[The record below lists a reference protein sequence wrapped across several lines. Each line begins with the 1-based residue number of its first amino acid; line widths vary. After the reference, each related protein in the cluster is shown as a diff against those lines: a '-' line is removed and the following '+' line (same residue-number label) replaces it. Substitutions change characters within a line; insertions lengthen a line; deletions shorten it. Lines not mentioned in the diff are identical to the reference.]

1 VRRRLLVGIS
11 ALPALLLVGALD
23 GTAGAASPPGA
34 HWRFDEL
41 VGTTAEDSA
50 GDHDGTSTDVVPGLP
65 GLVGTAYGFNGGSSV
80 VRVPSADDLNPGS
93 ADFSFGAAVN
103 FTEVPPDST
112 WDVVRKG
119 VSGTK
124 GGYYKLELFDGGSTN
139 GARAR
144 CYFRGANGNSKSV
157 VGGKNLNDGRWH
169 RVTCSRKGGKVI
181 ITVDG
186 KTSSNSFSL
195 GKLAN
200 TAEITIGAKPTG
212 GDAYLGR
219 IDEVRL
225 TFP

>member
-1 VRRRLLVGIS
+1 VGV
-11 ALPALLLVGALD
+11 AVLPALLFGALVGS
-23 GTAGAASPPGA
+23 AGAATATGA

-41 VGTTAEDSA
+41 TGTTAEDSV
-50 GDHDGTSTDVVPGLP
+50 GDHDGSASNVVTGLP
-65 GLVGTAYGFNGGSSV
+65 GLQGTAYGFNGEDSV
-80 VRVPSADDLNPGS
+80 VRVPSTEDLNPGS
-93 ADFSFGAAVN
+93 ADFSFGASVN
-103 FTEVPPDST
+103 FASVPPEST

-124 GGYYKLELFDGGSTN
+124 GGYYKLELFDGGTEN

-144 CYFRGANGNSKSV
+144 CYFRGPTGKSKSV
-157 VGGKNLNDGRWH
+157 VGGKKLGDGRWH
-169 RVTCSRKGGKVI
+169 TIACSRRGGKVT

-186 KTSSNSFSL
+186 RTSSNSFSL

-200 TAEITIGAKPTG
+200 AAEITIGAKPTG
-212 GDAYLGR
+212 GDAYLGL